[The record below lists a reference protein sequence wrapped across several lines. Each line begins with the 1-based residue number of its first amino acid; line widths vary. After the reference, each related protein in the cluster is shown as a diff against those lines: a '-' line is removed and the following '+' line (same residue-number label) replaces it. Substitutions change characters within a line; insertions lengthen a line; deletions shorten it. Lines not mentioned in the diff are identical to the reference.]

1 MHAPKPRLIHNLV
14 HDVADQHDG
23 EGEIRLKPALDAL
36 TRRHVRV
43 ADGREAGPELRD
55 QDEDIEDEAGV
66 GAVDGGLRLVRQL
79 VERVALQLPGAP
91 ELDVAQADGGP
102 VEDGGEARD
111 GEHPVEG
118 LRARVTARRDDVADE
133 AKGGGEEDGDEGPA
147 RAVNVAED
155 FGRLAAVGER
165 GERAGWAV
173 DGGVADAEDGD
184 HDDYVHDWGD
194 YGDAGVLDGDD
205 ERGGVGVG
213 AATAVEEIGVV
224 IGDQAANDG

>member
-1 MHAPKPRLIHNLV
+1 MHAHIPRPIRNLI

-23 EGEIRLKPALDAL
+23 ECEIRLEPALDAL

-55 QDEDIEDEAGV
+55 QDEDVEDEADV

-91 ELDVAQADGGP
+91 EPDVAQADGGP

-118 LRARVTARRDDVADE
+118 LRARVAARRDDVADE

-155 FGRLAAVGER
+155 FGRLAAVGKR
-165 GERAGWAV
+165 GDRAG
-173 DGGVADAEDGD
+173 
-184 HDDYVHDWGD
+184 
-194 YGDAGVLDGDD
+194 
-205 ERGGVGVG
+205 
-213 AATAVEEIGVV
+213 
-224 IGDQAANDG
+224 